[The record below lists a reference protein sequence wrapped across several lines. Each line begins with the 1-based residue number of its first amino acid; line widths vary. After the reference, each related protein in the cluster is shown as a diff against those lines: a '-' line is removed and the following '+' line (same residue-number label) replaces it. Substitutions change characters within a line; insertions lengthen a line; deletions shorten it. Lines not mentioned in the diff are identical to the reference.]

1 VGGGKCGKGGRKGFR
16 KWKRVVLAVPVMGR
30 VCATFSNRMGGIPL
44 SMDPMFKVPD
54 QTRRVPAWRL
64 ILIMGLSLLALLLLF
79 I

>member
-1 VGGGKCGKGGRKGFR
+1 MGRWGGRRWAGFP
-16 KWKRVVLAVPVMGR
+16 KWKRVVQGLPGMGR
-30 VCATFSNRMGGIPL
+30 GCATFPNRMGGIRL

>member
-1 VGGGKCGKGGRKGFR
+1 MGVGFPI
-16 KWKRVVLAVPVMGR
+16 WKRVVLAVPVMGR
-30 VCATFSNRMGGIPL
+30 LSATFWNRMDGIP
-44 SMDPMFKVPD
+44 SPMDPMFKVPD

>member
-1 VGGGKCGKGGRKGFR
+1 
-16 KWKRVVLAVPVMGR
+16 
-30 VCATFSNRMGGIPL
+30 MGGIPL

-64 ILIMGLSLLALLLLF
+64 ILIMGLSLLALLLLV

>member
-1 VGGGKCGKGGRKGFR
+1 
-16 KWKRVVLAVPVMGR
+16 MD
-30 VCATFSNRMGGIPL
+30 GIP
-44 SMDPMFKVPD
+44 SPMDPMFKVPD